1 MIKMN
6 NIEKLQQLTHITTQE
21 IADALDVD
29 ADLVK
34 EWQDD
39 ASLPTIAELE
49 ALVGIFSS
57 QLDAQGI
64 EAQIKSHPIHIR
76 LSIDYLLNLGLTMSD
91 WITLKWAVEGQ
102 WQGDQL
108 AVGFFHDGKLTRVV
122 ASNDE
127 FVAAFAGYL
136 ILQTEGEFEP
146 YIDEFDDDKVYDWRL
161 LRLHGDDYRD
171 VTRELIAT
179 DLPEIKA

>member
-1 MIKMN
+1 MN
-6 NIEKLQQLTHITTQE
+6 NLKKLQQLTHITTQE

-29 ADLVK
+29 LTIVQ

-39 ASLPTIAELE
+39 LSVPTVAELE

-64 EAQIKSHPIHIR
+64 DTQSQPHPIHIR
-76 LSIDYLLNLGLTMSD
+76 LSLDYLLNLGLTTSD
-91 WITLKWAVEGQ
+91 WITLKWAFEGK
-102 WQGDQL
+102 WQGDTL
-108 AVGFFHDGKLTRVV
+108 AVGFFHAGELTRLV
-122 ASNDE
+122 ASDAE

-161 LRLHGDDYRD
+161 LRLNGDTYRD
-171 VTRELIAT
+171 VTRDLIAT
-179 DLPEIKA
+179 DLPEIK

>member
-1 MIKMN
+1 MN

-21 IADALDVD
+21 IADALDVN

-57 QLDAQGI
+57 QLDDQGI
-64 EAQIKSHPIHIR
+64 ETQTKSHPIHIR

-91 WITLKWAVEGQ
+91 WITLK
-102 WQGDQL
+102 L
-108 AVGFFHDGKLTRVV
+108 
-122 ASNDE
+122 S
-127 FVAAFAGYL
+127 L
-136 ILQTEGEFEP
+136 IH
-146 YIDEFDDDKVYDWRL
+146 I
-161 LRLHGDDYRD
+161 
-171 VTRELIAT
+171 
-179 DLPEIKA
+179 